1 MREAGE
7 SKYDFSSTSLLKT
20 RPTNNRSQSGKKRS
34 SDPPRK
40 VSDELSLSVTTE
52 VKSIGYVNS
61 VDWNGGMERWIGL
74 LEWSTGL
81 DYWNATPTNAQFGPT
96 SMATN
101 LIIRLAE
108 DQ

>member
-7 SKYDFSSTSLLKT
+7 SKYDFSSTSLLKI

-52 VKSIGYVNS
+52 VKVYKLILK
-61 VDWNGGMERWIGL
+61 I
-74 LEWSTGL
+74 
-81 DYWNATPTNAQFGPT
+81 ATYYYYYHDNY
-96 SMATN
+96 
-101 LIIRLAE
+101 AE
-108 DQ
+108 